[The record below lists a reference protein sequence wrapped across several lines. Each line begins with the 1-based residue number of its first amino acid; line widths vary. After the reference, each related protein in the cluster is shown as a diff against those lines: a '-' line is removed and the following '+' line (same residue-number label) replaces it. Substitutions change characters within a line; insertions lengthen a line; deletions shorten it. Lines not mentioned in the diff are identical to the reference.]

1 MPILASLPI
10 GLALGLVLAAAGGY
24 YVWRVWRPRR
34 EVFEGRRILAGM
46 RWRELSNL
54 VMDALGPSG
63 FEPEPAEARA
73 ERGSHADPVM
83 LRDGRPWLIVCKQG
97 LDHRVTTQAVEEVH
111 RSLRLQ
117 HAAGAVVVTPG
128 HVERKA
134 REVVPAIE
142 LADGEELWRLLDPLL
157 PASVHEEV
165 TRRARTHAVRQSA
178 FVLAAAAVVAVA
190 TTWALHRSAAADPA
204 PSNADALA
212 PATASRNADAPLTPP
227 AAADAPVSTLDE
239 PGQRRELAARMS
251 DLPGVDRALWSTPST
266 LQIVVID
273 PQVATDE
280 AICELVRHYELIR
293 ASRLQ
298 LEPPPGGDR
307 PVRFKQ
313 CSVF

>member
-1 MPILASLPI
+1 MPILASLLT
-10 GLALGLVLAAAGGY
+10 GLALGLVLAAAGAY

-73 ERGSHADPVM
+73 ERGSHTDPVM
-83 LRDGRPWLIVCKQG
+83 LRDGKPWLIVCKQG
-97 LDHRVTTQAVEEVH
+97 LDHRVTAQAVEEVH

-117 HAAGAVVVTPG
+117 QAAGAVVVTPG
-128 HVERKA
+128 HVERRA
-134 REVVPAIE
+134 RDVTPAIE

-157 PASVHEEV
+157 PASVHDEV
-165 TRRARTHAVRQSA
+165 TRRARAVAVQQSA
-178 FVLAAAAVVAVA
+178 FVLAAAAAVA
-190 TTWALHRSAAADPA
+190 FSATWALHRFTAADPA
-204 PSNADALA
+204 ASNASAA
-212 PATASRNADAPLTPP
+212 ASSAASRSGTAP
-227 AAADAPVSTLDE
+227 AAAPAVQAPVSTLDE
-239 PGQRRELAARMS
+239 AGQRSELAQRMS
-251 DLPGVDRALWSTPST
+251 ELPGVDRALWSTPST
-266 LQIVVID
+266 LQIFVTD
-273 PQVATDE
+273 PELATDE

-298 LEPPPGGDR
+298 LEPPPGVER